1 MEALK
6 QQIQALQQAF
16 GRLGQKERFMT
27 ITGGAGFCLLVL
39 LIIGLG
45 FSSKISDTKH
55 RLKKKT
61 EQLLEVMELEGQY
74 KAKQLEH
81 DKRIKS
87 LGKSDLRLVSLIED
101 VAREVGVEIGQLR
114 PEDGEPNE
122 EGLYESRVDL
132 KASKLSIDRLEKF
145 LNKIQTAK
153 DLVIVDSLK
162 VIKPYRKETL
172 DIEMSVRTLKLK
184 RSGT

>member
-16 GRLGQKERFMT
+16 NRLGQKERFMA
-27 ITGGAGFCLLVL
+27 IAGGSGFCLLVL
-39 LIIGLG
+39 LITGLVL
-45 FSSKISDTKH
+45 SSEISDAKH

-74 KAKQLEH
+74 KAKQAEH
-81 DKRIKS
+81 ERRIKN
-87 LGKSDLRLVSLIED
+87 LEKSNLRLVSLIED
-101 VAREVGVEIGQLR
+101 VAKETGVEIGQLR

-145 LNKIQTAK
+145 LNKIQSSK
-153 DLVIVDSLK
+153 GLVIVDSLK
-162 VIKPYRKETL
+162 VVKPYRKETL

-184 RSGT
+184 RGGT